1 MAADEPDPDE
11 SSGCS
16 SLSAV
21 RLLIESKLL
30 VRGNDAIL
38 VDVLEAVEGFLW
50 PTALTMIQS
59 CSRRT
64 LADGRFEAS

>member
-1 MAADEPDPDE
+1 MAADEPDPEE

-16 SLSAV
+16 SLCTA

-30 VRGNDAIL
+30 GRGNDAIR
-38 VDVLEAVEGFLW
+38 VDVLEAAEGFLW

-64 LADGRFEAS
+64 LADGLFEAS